1 MNLFKSHSL
10 RFGRAPEP
18 VTPYQRAGQLWDDY
32 VGSARAQMR
41 HWRMITFGLCGV
53 MAIIGADNLRLR
65 VEATVV
71 PFLVEI
77 DPTGAL
83 LGVEK
88 AGGSRKLSDVQLAY
102 QLGRFISNFRSKS
115 TDPVVI
121 KQNWLDAYAFASGQ
135 ARQTL
140 NDLANRNDP
149 FANIGHKTVSVEI
162 NSVVRLSDTS
172 MQARWTERSYD
183 DGALASTDR
192 YVGVLTVLE
201 RPARGEDALRAN
213 PFGFTVDAISFTKE
227 N

>member
-1 MNLFKSHSL
+1 MNLFKSQSL

-41 HWRMITFGLCGV
+41 TWRLIAFALVGAV
-53 MAIIGADNLRLR
+53 AIIAADNLRLR
-65 VEATVV
+65 VESTVV
-71 PFLVEI
+71 PFLVQI

-83 LGVEK
+83 LGIDK
-88 AGGSRKLSDVQLAY
+88 LGNSRKLSDVQLAY

-115 TDPVVI
+115 ADPVVI

-149 FANIGHKTVSVEI
+149 FADIGHKTVSVEI
-162 NSVVRLSDTS
+162 NSVVRLSENS
-172 MQARWTERSYD
+172 MQARWTERAYD
-183 DGALASTDR
+183 DGALTSTDH
-192 YVGVLTVLE
+192 YVGVLTLID
-201 RPARGEDALRAN
+201 RPVRTEDELRAN
-213 PFGFTVDAISFTKE
+213 PFGFTVDAMSFTKE

>member
-1 MNLFKSHSL
+1 MNIFKSHSL

-41 HWRMITFGLCGV
+41 SWRLIAFGLVGV
-53 MAIIGADNLRLR
+53 VAIVGTDNLRIRLQ
-65 VEATVV
+65 ATVT

-77 DPTGAL
+77 DRTGAL
-83 LGVEK
+83 LGIDQ
-88 AGGSRKLSDVQLAY
+88 ATGSRKLSDVQLAY
-102 QLGRFISNFRSKS
+102 QLGRFVTNFRSKS
-115 TDPVVI
+115 IDPVVI

-140 NDLANRNDP
+140 NDQANRNDP
-149 FANIGHKTVSVEI
+149 FADIGHKAVSVEI
-162 NSVVRLSDTS
+162 NSVVRLSDNS
-172 MQARWTERSYD
+172 MQARWTERAYD
-183 DGALASTDR
+183 DGALTSTDR
-192 YVGVLTVLE
+192 YVGILTLAE
-201 RPARGEDALRAN
+201 HPARTETELRAN